1 VLVVVARNDPGAEA
15 TARLAPVSRIGSVGV
30 IVGSTGTLV
39 FGVVLA
45 LSIDGYALW
54 DGWIVAALILWV
66 IGVGTGM
73 RSEAELGRGN
83 RRVGIRMHTIS
94 SIAIILVLADMIWKP
109 GA

>member
-1 VLVVVARNDPGAEA
+1 VLVVAARNDPGAEA